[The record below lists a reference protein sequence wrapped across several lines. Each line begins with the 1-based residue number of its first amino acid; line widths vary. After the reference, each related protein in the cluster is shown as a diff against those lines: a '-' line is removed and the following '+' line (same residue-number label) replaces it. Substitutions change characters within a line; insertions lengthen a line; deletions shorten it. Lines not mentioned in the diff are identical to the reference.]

1 MPLMAIWLGFR
12 PDLREASGTAIFWI
26 KSGYTAGLG
35 LAGIWAVEQLSRPGH
50 RGRGPLNM
58 VLALVTAT
66 AIASIVDFALAPAE
80 ARQNMLMGSSAL
92 LCPFYIMALSVPF
105 FAAGIAFM
113 RRAAPTRLA
122 LAAQP
127 WDWRRARS
135 VRGSTPFIARRADC
149 RSWRSGT
156 AWASLRSPPPAPSR
170 AVSCCAGKTRDGQP

>member
-80 ARQNMLMGSSAL
+80 ARQNMLMG
-92 LCPFYIMALSVPF
+92 
-105 FAAGIAFM
+105 
-113 RRAAPTRLA
+113 
-122 LAAQP
+122 
-127 WDWRRARS
+127 
-135 VRGSTPFIARRADC
+135 
-149 RSWRSGT
+149 
-156 AWASLRSPPPAPSR
+156 
-170 AVSCCAGKTRDGQP
+170 